1 MPNLKIH
8 PSGVEIAIKVTIK
21 ASCNELVGW
30 EENVLKIRLK
40 AIPQKG
46 EANDLLIEFI
56 AKTLEIGK
64 SKIELIAGRT
74 SKQKRLLITG
84 VDANYVIEK
93 CNRKH

>member
-8 PSGVEIAIKVTIK
+8 PKGVEIAIKVVIK

-46 EANDLLIEFI
+46 KANDLLVEFM
-56 AKTLEIGK
+56 AETLEIGK
-64 SKIELIAGRT
+64 SKIELIAGKT
-74 SKQKRLLITG
+74 SKHKRLLING
-84 VDANYVIEK
+84 VTANYVIEK
-93 CNRKH
+93 CK